1 MRKALFIILLIFS
14 QLIVA
19 QNDFLIGENYYRK
32 GEYKKAIQVYKK
44 LYDKS
49 PYNTTYLRRLITCYQ
64 ETNQFLVV
72 ENLLKNRL
80 SKTPTLTYLNV
91 FLGY

>member
-32 GEYKKAIQVYKK
+32 GEYEKAAQVYKK
-44 LYDKS
+44 LHDKS
-49 PYNTTYLRRLITCYQ
+49 PYNTTYL
-64 ETNQFLVV
+64 ED
-72 ENLLKNRL
+72 
-80 SKTPTLTYLNV
+80 
-91 FLGY
+91 